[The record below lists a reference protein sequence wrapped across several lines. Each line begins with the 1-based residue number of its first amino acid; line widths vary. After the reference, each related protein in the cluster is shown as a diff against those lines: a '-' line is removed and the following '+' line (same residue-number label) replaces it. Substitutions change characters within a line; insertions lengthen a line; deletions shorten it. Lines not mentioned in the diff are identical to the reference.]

1 MNAYFFKMT
10 NEERTNI
17 LDQHKEM
24 YNGFATNN
32 VTSNMQPLYVQDFA
46 NDKGGVTV
54 NNRGEVTNYK
64 NVGINEDVM
73 SGSEVIPT
81 ETFEGDDEYFMSLG
95 EKLDMIGDGEDD
107 LPNGTVD
114 VDDSESGLE
123 FLISPEMNDMGVEV
137 DDMDIDNE
145 VDFEEMLFGDNDF
158 DDEEKG
164 EIAFQIKESL
174 DMFNRIKK
182 VL

>member
-95 EKLDMIGDGEDD
+95 EKLDMIGDGDDD
-107 LPNGTVD
+107 LENGTVD
-114 VDDSESGLE
+114 LDDQSNFEL
-123 FLISPEMNDMGVEV
+123 LMSPEMGDMGIEV
-137 DDMDIDNE
+137 DDMEIDNE

>member
-95 EKLDMIGDGEDD
+95 EKLDMIGDGDDD
-107 LPNGTVD
+107 LENGTVD
-114 VDDSESGLE
+114 LDDQSNFEILM
-123 FLISPEMNDMGVEV
+123 SPEMNDMGVEV

-145 VDFEEMLFGDNDF
+145 VDFEEMLFGDHDF

>member
-1 MNAYFFKMT
+1 MT

-95 EKLDMIGDGEDD
+95 EKL
-107 LPNGTVD
+107 P
-114 VDDSESGLE
+114 
-123 FLISPEMNDMGVEV
+123 
-137 DDMDIDNE
+137 
-145 VDFEEMLFGDNDF
+145 
-158 DDEEKG
+158 
-164 EIAFQIKESL
+164 IKL
-174 DMFNRIKK
+174 
-182 VL
+182 

>member
-95 EKLDMIGDGEDD
+95 EKLDMIGDGDDD
-107 LPNGTVD
+107 LENGTVD
-114 VDDSESGLE
+114 LDDQSNFEL
-123 FLISPEMNDMGVEV
+123 LMSPEMGDMGVEV

>member
-1 MNAYFFKMT
+1 
-10 NEERTNI
+10 
-17 LDQHKEM
+17 
-24 YNGFATNN
+24 
-32 VTSNMQPLYVQDFA
+32 
-46 NDKGGVTV
+46 
-54 NNRGEVTNYK
+54 
-64 NVGINEDVM
+64 
-73 SGSEVIPT
+73 
-81 ETFEGDDEYFMSLG
+81 MSLG
-95 EKLDMIGDGEDD
+95 EKLDMIGDGDDD
-107 LPNGTVD
+107 LENGTVD
-114 VDDSESGLE
+114 LDDQSNFEILM
-123 FLISPEMNDMGVEV
+123 SPEMNDMGVEV

>member
-95 EKLDMIGDGEDD
+95 KKLDMIGDGDDD
-107 LPNGTVD
+107 LENGTVD
-114 VDDSESGLE
+114 LDDQSNFEL
-123 FLISPEMNDMGVEV
+123 LMSPEMGDMGVEV

>member
-95 EKLDMIGDGEDD
+95 EKLDMIGDGDDD
-107 LPNGTVD
+107 LENGTVD
-114 VDDSESGLE
+114 LDDQSNFEILM
-123 FLISPEMNDMGVEV
+123 SPEINDMGVEV

>member
-95 EKLDMIGDGEDD
+95 EKLDMIGDGDDD
-107 LPNGTVD
+107 LENGTVD
-114 VDDSESGLE
+114 LDDESNFEL
-123 FLISPEMNDMGVEV
+123 LISPEMGDMGVEV
-137 DDMDIDNE
+137 DDLDIDDE
-145 VDFEEMLFGDNDF
+145 VGFEEILFGDHDF

>member
-123 FLISPEMNDMGVEV
+123 FLISPEMSDMGVEV
-137 DDMDIDNE
+137 DDLDIDNE
-145 VDFEEMLFGDNDF
+145 VDFEEMLFGGHDF

>member
-95 EKLDMIGDGEDD
+95 EKLDMIGDGDDD
-107 LPNGTVD
+107 LENGTVD
-114 VDDSESGLE
+114 LDDQSNFEL
-123 FLISPEMNDMGVEV
+123 LMSPEMGDMGIEV

>member
-95 EKLDMIGDGEDD
+95 EKLDMIGDGDDD
-107 LPNGTVD
+107 LENGTVD
-114 VDDSESGLE
+114 LDDESNFEL
-123 FLISPEMNDMGVEV
+123 LISPEMGDMGVEV
-137 DDMDIDNE
+137 DDLDIDDE
-145 VDFEEMLFGDNDF
+145 VGFEEILFGDYAF

>member
-1 MNAYFFKMT
+1 MT

-46 NDKGGVTV
+46 IDKGGVTV

-95 EKLDMIGDGEDD
+95 EKLDMIGDGDDD
-107 LPNGTVD
+107 LENGTVD
-114 VDDSESGLE
+114 LDDQSNFEL
-123 FLISPEMNDMGVEV
+123 LMSPEMDDMGVEV

-158 DDEEKG
+158 DDDEKG

>member
-1 MNAYFFKMT
+1 MT

-95 EKLDMIGDGEDD
+95 EKLDMIGDGDDD
-107 LPNGTVD
+107 LENGTVD
-114 VDDSESGLE
+114 LDDQSNFEL
-123 FLISPEMNDMGVEV
+123 LMSPEMGDMGIEV
-137 DDMDIDNE
+137 DDMEIDNE

>member
-123 FLISPEMNDMGVEV
+123 FLISPEMSDMGVEV

>member
-1 MNAYFFKMT
+1 MT

-95 EKLDMIGDGEDD
+95 EKLDMIGDGDDD
-107 LPNGTVD
+107 LENGTVD
-114 VDDSESGLE
+114 LDDQSNFEL
-123 FLISPEMNDMGVEV
+123 LMSPEMGDMGVEV

>member
-95 EKLDMIGDGEDD
+95 EKLDMIGDGDDD
-107 LPNGTVD
+107 LENGTVD
-114 VDDSESGLE
+114 LDDQSNFEILM
-123 FLISPEMNDMGVEV
+123 SPEMNDMGVEV

>member
-1 MNAYFFKMT
+1 MT
-10 NEERTNI
+10 KEEKSNI

-95 EKLDMIGDGEDD
+95 EKLDMIGDGDDD
-107 LPNGTVD
+107 LENGTVD
-114 VDDSESGLE
+114 LDDQSNFEL
-123 FLISPEMNDMGVEV
+123 LMSPEMGDMGVEV
-137 DDMDIDNE
+137 DDLDIDDE

>member
-10 NEERTNI
+10 NEERNNI

-32 VTSNMQPLYVQDFA
+32 ITPNMQPLYVQDFA
-46 NDKGGVTV
+46 NDKGGITV
-54 NNRGEVTNYK
+54 NNKGNVTQYK
-64 NVGINEDVM
+64 NMNINEDVM
-73 SGSEVIPT
+73 SGSEVIPQ

-95 EKLDMIGDGEDD
+95 EKLDMIGDGDMD

-114 VDDSESGLE
+114 IDDAENDITM
-123 FLISPEMNDMGVEV
+123 LISPEMGDDMGIFV
-137 DDMDIDNE
+137 DDIDSE
-145 VDFEEMLFGDNDF
+145 VDFEEDLFGDEDF

-164 EIAFQIKESL
+164 EIAFQIHESL
-174 DMFNRIKK
+174 KMFDRLKK

>member
-1 MNAYFFKMT
+1 MT

-95 EKLDMIGDGEDD
+95 EKLDMIGDGDDD
-107 LPNGTVD
+107 LENGTVD
-114 VDDSESGLE
+114 LDDQSNFEL
-123 FLISPEMNDMGVEV
+123 LMSPEMGDMGIEV

>member
-1 MNAYFFKMT
+1 
-10 NEERTNI
+10 
-17 LDQHKEM
+17 
-24 YNGFATNN
+24 
-32 VTSNMQPLYVQDFA
+32 
-46 NDKGGVTV
+46 VTV

-95 EKLDMIGDGEDD
+95 EKLDMIGDGDDD
-107 LPNGTVD
+107 LENGTVD
-114 VDDSESGLE
+114 LDDQSNFEL
-123 FLISPEMNDMGVEV
+123 LMSPEMGDMGVEV

>member
-1 MNAYFFKMT
+1 MT

-95 EKLDMIGDGEDD
+95 KKLDMIGDGDDD
-107 LPNGTVD
+107 LENGTVD
-114 VDDSESGLE
+114 LDDQSNFEL
-123 FLISPEMNDMGVEV
+123 LMSPEMGDMGVEV

>member
-1 MNAYFFKMT
+1 MT

-95 EKLDMIGDGEDD
+95 EKLDMIGDGDDD
-107 LPNGTVD
+107 LENGTVD
-114 VDDSESGLE
+114 LDNQSNFEILM
-123 FLISPEMNDMGVEV
+123 SPEMNDMGVEV

>member
-1 MNAYFFKMT
+1 
-10 NEERTNI
+10 
-17 LDQHKEM
+17 
-24 YNGFATNN
+24 
-32 VTSNMQPLYVQDFA
+32 
-46 NDKGGVTV
+46 
-54 NNRGEVTNYK
+54 
-64 NVGINEDVM
+64 
-73 SGSEVIPT
+73 
-81 ETFEGDDEYFMSLG
+81 
-95 EKLDMIGDGEDD
+95 MIGDGDDD
-107 LPNGTVD
+107 LENGTVD
-114 VDDSESGLE
+114 LDDQSNFEL
-123 FLISPEMNDMGVEV
+123 LMSPEMGDMGVEV

>member
-95 EKLDMIGDGEDD
+95 EKLDMIGDGDDD
-107 LPNGTVD
+107 LENGTVD
-114 VDDSESGLE
+114 LDNQSNFEILM
-123 FLISPEMNDMGVEV
+123 SPEMNDMGVEV

>member
-1 MNAYFFKMT
+1 M
-10 NEERTNI
+10 
-17 LDQHKEM
+17 
-24 YNGFATNN
+24 
-32 VTSNMQPLYVQDFA
+32 
-46 NDKGGVTV
+46 
-54 NNRGEVTNYK
+54 
-64 NVGINEDVM
+64 
-73 SGSEVIPT
+73 
-81 ETFEGDDEYFMSLG
+81 
-95 EKLDMIGDGEDD
+95 
-107 LPNGTVD
+107 
-114 VDDSESGLE
+114 
-123 FLISPEMNDMGVEV
+123 SPEMGDMGVEV

>member
-1 MNAYFFKMT
+1 MT

-95 EKLDMIGDGEDD
+95 EKLDMIGDGDDD
-107 LPNGTVD
+107 LENGTVD
-114 VDDSESGLE
+114 LDDQSNFEILM
-123 FLISPEMNDMGVEV
+123 SPEMNDMGVEV

>member
-46 NDKGGVTV
+46 NDKGGVTI
-54 NNRGEVTNYK
+54 NNRGEVTHYK
-64 NVGINEDVM
+64 NVGINENVM

-95 EKLDMIGDGEDD
+95 EKLDMIGDGDDD
-107 LPNGTVD
+107 LENGTVD
-114 VDDSESGLE
+114 LDDQSNFEILM
-123 FLISPEMNDMGVEV
+123 SPEMDDMGVEV
-137 DDMDIDNE
+137 DDMDIDDE
-145 VDFEEMLFGDNDF
+145 VDFEEMLFGDHDF

>member
-10 NEERTNI
+10 KEEKSNI

-95 EKLDMIGDGEDD
+95 EKLDMIGDGDDD
-107 LPNGTVD
+107 LENGTVD
-114 VDDSESGLE
+114 LDDQSNFEL
-123 FLISPEMNDMGVEV
+123 LMSPEMGDMGVEV
-137 DDMDIDNE
+137 DDLDIDDE

>member
-95 EKLDMIGDGEDD
+95 EKLDMIGDGDDD
-107 LPNGTVD
+107 LENGTVD
-114 VDDSESGLE
+114 LDDQSNFEL
-123 FLISPEMNDMGVEV
+123 LMSPEMDDMGVEV

>member
-1 MNAYFFKMT
+1 MT

-46 NDKGGVTV
+46 NDKGGVTI
-54 NNRGEVTNYK
+54 NNRGEVTHYK

-81 ETFEGDDEYFMSLG
+81 KTFEGDDEYFMSLG
-95 EKLDMIGDGEDD
+95 EKLDMIGDGDDD
-107 LPNGTVD
+107 LENGTVD
-114 VDDSESGLE
+114 LDDQSNFEILM
-123 FLISPEMNDMGVEV
+123 SPEIDDMGVEV
-137 DDMDIDNE
+137 DDMDIDDE
-145 VDFEEMLFGDNDF
+145 VDFEEMLFGDHDF